1 MEIYLKKH
9 LLNIWLPQPN
19 FVYSRIIKTKEIK
32 VMTKQEKEIIRQE
45 LMECVGHYVND
56 AQLEIY
62 IEDLES

>member
-1 MEIYLKKH
+1 MK
-9 LLNIWLPQPN
+9 
-19 FVYSRIIKTKEIK
+19 
-32 VMTKQEKEIIRQE
+32 KQEKEIIRQE